1 MDTLGCSHHATGGSS
16 VPPSPRGAK
25 FTRMTQHQLI
35 ILQPCLLLS
44 LLLVWRQWES
54 LPQNLG
60 HFLMTCQGRMSQRCM
75 KRHGGGNALSLELGL
90 GVCSHSS
97 ERVSLCHPVSL
108 NTLWVVSCRL
118 KSGKVAYWRHWV
130 NNVQFSHFSMLSTK
144 IRWQQETGPK
154 CRFETESRIWA
165 LLTVWRETQPLK

>member
-1 MDTLGCSHHATGGSS
+1 MDCQNLKEGYCVLVWYPSVETTPSPRSGSDQKVVPAARGEHGHTRLLPS
-16 VPPSPRGAK
+16 CHRRKFCAPPPSPRGAK

-108 NTLWVVSCRL
+108 NTL
-118 KSGKVAYWRHWV
+118 
-130 NNVQFSHFSMLSTK
+130 
-144 IRWQQETGPK
+144 
-154 CRFETESRIWA
+154 
-165 LLTVWRETQPLK
+165 

>member
-16 VPPSPRGAK
+16 VPPRGAK